1 MLTFQNYIRPASLE
15 EAWQLYQ
22 KRANVLLGGM
32 QWLKMS
38 RRRAQTAIDL
48 SGLGLERIAED
59 DKAFVI
65 GCMTSLRQLELH
77 EGLEKYTDGAMR
89 EALRHI
95 VGVQFRN
102 TATIGGSVAGRF
114 GFSDVST
121 ILLALDA
128 SVELYK
134 GGTMPIEAFL
144 KSPRDRDILVNIII
158 PKRQIRV
165 CYQSVRNTRTDF
177 PVLTCAAVRDEYA
190 GWRFAFGARPGKA
203 MLLTD
208 EESMLLQSETA
219 GKTSDE
225 VRKAFVSYVK
235 ANIPTG
241 SNLRG
246 SADYRTHLVGVLAER
261 AIDRLE
267 GDGPWN

>member
-1 MLTFQNYIRPASLE
+1 MMTFQNYIRPSSLE

-38 RRRAQTAIDL
+38 HRRAQTAIDL
-48 SGLGLERIAED
+48 SDLGLDGIEED
-59 DKAFVI
+59 DKAFTI
-65 GCMTSLRQLELH
+65 GCMVSLRQLELH
-77 EGLEKYTDGAMR
+77 GGLEKYTDGAMR

-102 TATIGGSVAGRF
+102 TATVGGSVAGRF

-128 SVELYK
+128 SVMLYK
-134 GGTMPIEAFL
+134 GGLMSIEDYL
-144 KSPRDRDILVNIII
+144 KSPRDRDILVCVSI
-158 PKRQIRV
+158 PKRHMKV
-165 CYQSVRNTRTDF
+165 CYQSVRNTQTDF

-203 MLLTD
+203 MLLKD
-208 EESMLLQSETA
+208 EEGLLLQAEDTEKLSETA
-219 GKTSDE
+219 KQ
-225 VRKAFVSYVK
+225 AFISYVK
-235 ANIPTG
+235 ANVPTG

-246 SADYRTHLVGVLAER
+246 SGKYRTHLAGVLAGR
-261 AIDRLE
+261 AIERLE
-267 GDGPWN
+267 GDGSWN

>member
-1 MLTFQNYIRPASLE
+1 MMTFQNYIRPSSLE

-38 RRRAQTAIDL
+38 HRRAQTAIDL
-48 SGLGLERIAED
+48 SGLGLDRIAED
-59 DKAFVI
+59 DKAFTI

-77 EGLEKYTDGAMR
+77 EGLETYTDGAMR

-102 TATIGGSVAGRF
+102 TATVGGSVAGRF

-121 ILLALDA
+121 ILMALGA
-128 SVELYK
+128 SVTLYK
-134 GGTMPIEAFL
+134 GGTMPIEAYL
-144 KSPRDRDILVNIII
+144 KSPRDRDILVYVII
-158 PKRQIRV
+158 PKRHMKV
-165 CYQSVRNTRTDF
+165 CYQSVRNTQTDF
-177 PVLTCAAVRDEYA
+177 PVLTCAAARDEYE
-190 GWRFAFGARPGKA
+190 GWRFVYGARPGKA
-203 MLLTD
+203 VLLTD
-208 EESMLLQSETA
+208 EEGMLLQSETA

-225 VRKAFVSYVK
+225 VRRAFISYVK

-246 SADYRTHLVGVLAER
+246 SDRYRTHLVGVLTGR

>member
-1 MLTFQNYIRPASLE
+1 MMTFQNYIRPASLE

-48 SGLGLERIAED
+48 SGLGLDRIEAD
-59 DKAFVI
+59 DKAFTI
-65 GCMTSLRQLELH
+65 GCMVSLRQLELH
-77 EGLEKYTDGAMR
+77 AGLEEYTAGAMR

-102 TATIGGSVAGRF
+102 TATVGGSVAGRF

-128 SVELYK
+128 SVKLYK
-134 GGTMPIEAFL
+134 GGTMPLEDYL
-144 KSPRDRDILVNIII
+144 QSPRDRDILVCVII
-158 PKRQIRV
+158 PKRHMKV
-165 CYQSVRNTRTDF
+165 CYQSVRNSQTDF
-177 PVLTCAAVRDEYA
+177 PVLTCAAVKDEYA

-208 EESMLLQSETA
+208 EEGMLLQAEDTLKLPETA
-219 GKTSDE
+219 KET
-225 VRKAFVSYVK
+225 FVSFAK
-235 ANIPTG
+235 AKVPTA

-246 SADYRTHLVGVLAER
+246 SDKYRTHLVGVLAGR
-261 AIDRLE
+261 AIERLE